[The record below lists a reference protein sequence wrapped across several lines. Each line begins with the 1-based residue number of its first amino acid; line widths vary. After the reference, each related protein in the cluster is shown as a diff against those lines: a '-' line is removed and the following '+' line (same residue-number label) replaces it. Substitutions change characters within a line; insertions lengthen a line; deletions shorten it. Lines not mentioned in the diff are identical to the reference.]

1 VARLV
6 LTVKG
11 ISGTISLESFLAVI
25 DSSVE
30 ILKDLDSAISRQP
43 QGSLDWVIERV
54 FSDSIGIEIES
65 KARDP
70 KIDCGT
76 RLAEVYS
83 DGIEIIRDE
92 GITPPYFSDNCL
104 RLVGK
109 MAKVLR
115 GDGAR
120 ALVVLDPIRGKS
132 IEFDAQIATTTNQLM
147 GYSYQSFGSV
157 EGTLE
162 MISIHKPARFNVY
175 HSISL
180 HAIRCNLREEDVEKV
195 RDALGRRVIVSGL
208 VSYNAKDEP
217 KNVMVEELEVLRRED
232 ELPTIDEFVGS
243 DPNYTGD
250 MTTEEY
256 IRSIRSG

>member
-1 VARLV
+1 MAKLV
-6 LTVKG
+6 LRVKG
-11 ISGTISLESFLAVI
+11 VPGTISLESFLTVI
-25 DSSVE
+25 DSSFG
-30 ILKDLDSAISRQP
+30 ILKDLDIAISRQP
-43 QGSLDWVIERV
+43 QGSLEWVIDRV
-54 FSDSIGIEIES
+54 STDSIGIEIES

-70 KIDCGT
+70 KTDYGA
-76 RLAEVYS
+76 RVSEAYS
-83 DGIEIIRDE
+83 DGIEIIRSE

-109 MAKVLR
+109 VAKVLR

-120 ALVVLDPIRGKS
+120 ALEILDPIRGKS
-132 IEFDAQIATTTNQLM
+132 TEFDAQITTTTSQLM
-147 GYSYQSFGSV
+147 GYSYKSYGSV

-162 MISIHKPARFNVY
+162 MVSIHKPARFNVY

-180 HAIRCNLREEDVEKV
+180 HAVRCNLREEDIVRG
-195 RDALGRRVIVSGL
+195 RDALGRRVVVSGL

-217 KNVMVEELEVLRRED
+217 KSIMVEETEVIPRED
-232 ELPTIDEFVGS
+232 ELPTIDKFVGS

-250 MTTEEY
+250 MTTKEY